1 MGPVGGQIVAQ
12 TFIALMKN
20 DPRSILHANL
30 DWRPSYLRQGRFDM
44 PALLTAAGLV

>member
-1 MGPVGGQIVAQ
+1 
-12 TFIALMKN
+12 
-20 DPRSILHANL
+20 L